1 MYRLSSAVTE
11 HRRLVRPS
19 RRTQGSRNPLRALAA
34 RNDIMQD
41 FMQAQNDPV
50 AMETNNG
57 ELRQHFVATVQL
69 HTNADVLKSLV
80 FCPKFPN

>member
-57 ELRQHFVATVQL
+57 ESRQHFVATVQL
-69 HTNADVLKSLV
+69 HTNTDVLKSLV